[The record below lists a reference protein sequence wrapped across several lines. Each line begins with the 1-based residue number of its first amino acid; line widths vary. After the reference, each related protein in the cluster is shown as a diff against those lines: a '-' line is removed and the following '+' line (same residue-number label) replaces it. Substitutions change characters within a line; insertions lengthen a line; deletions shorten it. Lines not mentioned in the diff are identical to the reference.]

1 MIRADITV
9 TGDVQRVGFRTFI
22 KNLADSLN
30 IKGYA
35 KNLNDG
41 SVNIVCESEKNN
53 IEELINELRENPP
66 SFASIGDVYVKYAD
80 CTGEYVSFERTN
92 GDVPKEATLG
102 DLLGVM
108 QSFDTK
114 AEALVTILGDMHVTL
129 KSVKRDTGLTLDKQ
143 DQMLDKQDQMLDK
156 QDQMLNKQD
165 QMLDKQDQ
173 MLDKQDTTIQVLKD
187 VKGDTGQIK
196 GIKEDTEVM
205 KDKLTSI
212 EEIHK
217 ELRDLRVKYNQ
228 LSDDV
233 TEIKIA
239 ISELSESRVSVPA

>member
-1 MIRADITV
+1 MIRADIIV
-9 TGDVQRVGFRTFI
+9 TGDVQMVGFRTFI

-30 IKGYA
+30 IRGYA
-35 KNLNDG
+35 KNLDDG
-41 SVNIVCESEKNN
+41 SVNIVCESEKSDV
-53 IEELINELRENPP
+53 EELINAIREKLP
-66 SFASIGDVYVKYAD
+66 SFASIGDISVEYAD
-80 CTGEYVSFERTN
+80 YTGEYVSFERTN

-114 AEALVTILGDMHVTL
+114 AETLVMILNDMNGTL
-129 KSVKRDTGLTLDKQ
+129 KSVKEDISQIKEDTS
-143 DQMLDKQDQMLDK
+143 
-156 QDQMLNKQD
+156 
-165 QMLDKQDQ
+165 
-173 MLDKQDTTIQVLKD
+173 
-187 VKGDTGQIK
+187 QIK

-205 KDKLTSI
+205 NDKLTSI
-212 EEIHK
+212 EEMHE

-239 ISELSESRVSVPA
+239 ISELSESRVGVPA

>member
-1 MIRADITV
+1 MIRADIIV
-9 TGDVQRVGFRTFI
+9 TGDVQMVGFRTFI

-30 IKGYA
+30 IRGYA
-35 KNLNDG
+35 KNLDDG
-41 SVNIVCESEKNN
+41 SVNIVCESEKSDV
-53 IEELINELRENPP
+53 EELINAIREKLP
-66 SFASIGDVYVKYAD
+66 SFASIGDISVEYAD
-80 CTGEYVSFERTN
+80 YAGEYVSFERTN

-114 AEALVTILGDMHVTL
+114 AETLVMILNDMNGTL
-129 KSVKRDTGLTLDKQ
+129 KSVKEDTSQIKE
-143 DQMLDKQDQMLDK
+143 
-156 QDQMLNKQD
+156 
-165 QMLDKQDQ
+165 
-173 MLDKQDTTIQVLKD
+173 DTSQIKE
-187 VKGDTGQIK
+187 DTSQIK

-212 EEIHK
+212 EEMHK
-217 ELRDLRVKYNQ
+217 ELRDLRMKYNQ

-239 ISELSESRVSVPA
+239 ISELSESRVGVPA